1 MCMYNVHVKIQGM
14 YKATIKGLY
23 VYTCAGINPM
33 DNLKISEL
41 RIELERRGLS
51 TAKKRKPELERDFD
65 ELRRGIVNVP
75 ALLQGSPETPLTNL
89 HLDRY
94 EISPVEPLHDVKGHL
109 SNLIDEIRAILTGE
123 AKERVDAIA
132 NSVLGKETLRGSD
145 FRKGAI
151 LMLKALQDILPNSFV
166 TTTLSTAVEITELL
180 YSRPHK
186 RTQQSMLRLH
196 NLSFVHAK
204 LCSDHLSNPKK
215 MSQRKMFGRYFHA
228 ITAHSPLLYR
238 IITPRL
244 LNTEVE
250 ERVFGQCKAITRST
264 SNQHTSNIITNLL
277 VRMHYEQKRSE
288 TKPLQEQE
296 SEVFK
301 LAKTL
306 PAKIN
311 TVITFDWM
319 ENSSIHYQAHLERI
333 SDYLLHGPGVWW
345 QYVHNGVE
353 FFDAVIPKQ
362 QVHVQTQPPHHFRS
376 SSLGDVDEYLL
387 SNWEQCLDQNV
398 QLPARHIRTYQTH
411 TGGLNSIISA
421 ATHRVIEDCESTQ
434 THLASGESPQM
445 PTNMSLTPC
454 TSGTSTQTPTHVSL
468 TLCTSGRSAQT
479 PTHVSL
485 TPCTSGTSAQTPTHV
500 SLTPCTSGTSAQT
513 PTHVSLTPCTSGT
526 SAQTPTH
533 VSLTPCTSGTSTQTP
548 THVSLTSCTSGTSV
562 QTPTH
567 VSLTPCTSG
576 TSAQTPTHV
585 SLTPCTSGT
594 STQTPTHVSLTPC
607 TSGTSVQ
614 MPTHVSLTPCTSGTS
629 APTQATHLPF
639 SPCSAKSL
647 KQLANASPPHPLS
660 ACNSSRQV
668 MYSSNTGPY
677 SSIGKSLVQV
687 TPSSIHNSIQ
697 EFDQLRQKVKFARAR
712 KKLCSRT
719 LGQYERVSNNLKQQ
733 LLNQLQRNSEKILE
747 LKDSECSKQLQ
758 HKNNVL
764 KKILAHEWNTSV

>member
-1 MCMYNVHVKIQGM
+1 M

-23 VYTCAGINPM
+23 VYTCAGINH
-33 DNLKISEL
+33 LKISEL

-51 TAKKRKPELERDFD
+51 TARKRKPELERDFD
-65 ELRRGIVNVP
+65 ELCRGIVNVP

-89 HLDRY
+89 HLDKY

-123 AKERVDAIA
+123 AKERVVAIA

-166 TTTLSTAVEITELL
+166 TTTLSTAVEIAELL

-244 LNTEVE
+244 LNTEAE

-288 TKPLQEQE
+288 TNPLQEQE

-301 LAKTL
+301 LAKSL

-345 QYVHNGVE
+345 QYVHNGME
-353 FFDAVIPKQ
+353 FFDA
-362 QVHVQTQPPHHFRS
+362 
-376 SSLGDVDEYLL
+376 
-387 SNWEQCLDQNV
+387 
-398 QLPARHIRTYQTH
+398 
-411 TGGLNSIISA
+411 
-421 ATHRVIEDCESTQ
+421 
-434 THLASGESPQM
+434 
-445 PTNMSLTPC
+445 
-454 TSGTSTQTPTHVSL
+454 
-468 TLCTSGRSAQT
+468 
-479 PTHVSL
+479 
-485 TPCTSGTSAQTPTHV
+485 
-500 SLTPCTSGTSAQT
+500 
-513 PTHVSLTPCTSGT
+513 
-526 SAQTPTH
+526 
-533 VSLTPCTSGTSTQTP
+533 
-548 THVSLTSCTSGTSV
+548 
-562 QTPTH
+562 
-567 VSLTPCTSG
+567 
-576 TSAQTPTHV
+576 
-585 SLTPCTSGT
+585 
-594 STQTPTHVSLTPC
+594 
-607 TSGTSVQ
+607 
-614 MPTHVSLTPCTSGTS
+614 
-629 APTQATHLPF
+629 
-639 SPCSAKSL
+639 
-647 KQLANASPPHPLS
+647 
-660 ACNSSRQV
+660 
-668 MYSSNTGPY
+668 
-677 SSIGKSLVQV
+677 
-687 TPSSIHNSIQ
+687 
-697 EFDQLRQKVKFARAR
+697 RA
-712 KKLCSRT
+712 
-719 LGQYERVSNNLKQQ
+719 
-733 LLNQLQRNSEKILE
+733 
-747 LKDSECSKQLQ
+747 
-758 HKNNVL
+758 
-764 KKILAHEWNTSV
+764 